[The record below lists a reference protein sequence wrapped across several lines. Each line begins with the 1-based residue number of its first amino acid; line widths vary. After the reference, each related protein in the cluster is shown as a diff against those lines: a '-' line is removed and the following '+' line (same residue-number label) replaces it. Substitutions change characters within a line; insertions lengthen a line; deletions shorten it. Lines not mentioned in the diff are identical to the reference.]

1 MNDTKR
7 ILLIDFDGVLHSY
20 ESGWQGARVI
30 PDPPVPGA
38 MKFLDE
44 ALEYFDVHIYSSRS
58 RQWGGKRAMKKWL
71 LRELEKYVCEKYPDE
86 HFDTLPDPFNT
97 DKYASEQLALDILEK
112 IKFPTKKPAAFLTID
127 DRCLCFKG
135 VFPFP
140 KVLQK
145 FKPWNRKSV

>member
-1 MNDTKR
+1 MTEKKR

-20 ESGWQGARVI
+20 GSGWKGARVI

-38 MKFLDE
+38 MRFLDE
-44 ALEYFDVHIYSSRS
+44 ALEYFDVQIYSSRS

-71 LRELEKYVCEKYPDE
+71 LRELEKYVAEKYKNKNSDTIAN
-86 HFDTLPDPFNT
+86 HFDPGI
-97 DKYASEQLALDILEK
+97 YVYERLAWDILIK

-145 FKPWNRKSV
+145 FRPWNRKDV

>member
-20 ESGWQGARVI
+20 ESGWKGARVI

-71 LRELEKYVCEKYPDE
+71 LRELEKYVSEKYKE
-86 HFDTLPDPFNT
+86 EGFGTMGDPWNPIYVYERF
-97 DKYASEQLALDILEK
+97 AWDILSK

-127 DRCLCFKG
+127 DRCLCFRG
-135 VFPFP
+135 IFPFP

-145 FKPWNRKSV
+145 FKPWNRKDV